1 MEPPLLYVGL
11 TLVFGLVGGMLPIFT
26 QSKENVSRLKML
38 TGIASGI
45 IIASAMLVVIPE
57 GFELAGGEHEEE
69 VGHEEE
75 DGHEE
80 ETLGHLAM
88 GGAILAGFALML
100 ILEGSGIGHAIHEE
114 HHEHEH
120 DHGHGHV
127 HHGPSGWMLVFGLSL
142 HAATD
147 GLAIGAAAAS
157 GGVTVTAAVA
167 LAVLIHKAPA
177 AFSLGVFSMHE
188 REDKNKSI
196 RDVVIFS
203 LATPV
208 MIIVAFYALADLE
221 HYMIGMAMLF
231 SAGTFLYVATVD
243 TLPDI
248 HNPETGK
255 KALMYVLT
263 GIVILVILLVL
274 ANSLHLGHAH

>member
-1 MEPPLLYVGL
+1 M
-11 TLVFGLVGGMLPIFT
+11 FGLVGGLLPIFT
-26 QSKENVSRLKML
+26 QSKDNIAKLKML

-57 GFELAGGEHEEE
+57 GFELAS
-69 VGHEEE
+69 E
-75 DGHEE
+75 DDYTD
-80 ETLGHLAM
+80 TLVL

-100 ILEGSGIGHAIHEE
+100 ILEGSGIGHAVHEE
-114 HHEHEH
+114 HHDHEH
-120 DHGHGHV
+120 DHGHTHV
-127 HHGPSGWMLVFGLSL
+127 HHGPSGWMMVLGLSL

-157 GGVTVTAAVA
+157 GGVAVTAAVA

-188 REDKNKSI
+188 RDDKNKSI

-208 MIIVAFYALADLE
+208 MILVAFYALADLG
-221 HYMIGMAMLF
+221 HHMIGLAMLF

-263 GIVILVILLVL
+263 GIAILAILLVL
-274 ANSLHLGHAH
+274 ADSLHLGHAH

>member
-1 MEPPLLYVGL
+1 MGPPLLYVGL
-11 TLVFGLVGGMLPIFT
+11 TLMFGLVGGLLPIFT
-26 QSKENVSRLKML
+26 QSKDNIAKLKML

-57 GFELAGGEHEEE
+57 GFELAS
-69 VGHEEE
+69 E
-75 DGHEE
+75 DDYTD
-80 ETLGHLAM
+80 TLVL

-100 ILEGSGIGHAIHEE
+100 ILEGSGIGHAVHEE
-114 HHEHEH
+114 HHDHEH
-120 DHGHGHV
+120 DHGHTHV
-127 HHGPSGWMLVFGLSL
+127 HHGPSGWMMVLGLSL

-157 GGVTVTAAVA
+157 GGVAVTAAVA

-188 REDKNKSI
+188 GDDKNKSI

-208 MIIVAFYALADLE
+208 MILVAFYALADLG
-221 HYMIGMAMLF
+221 HHMIGLAMLF

-263 GIVILVILLVL
+263 GIAILAILLVL
-274 ANSLHLGHAH
+274 ADSLHLGHAH

>member
-1 MEPPLLYVGL
+1 
-11 TLVFGLVGGMLPIFT
+11 LPILN
-26 QSKENVSRLKML
+26 QSKENISKLKML

-45 IIASAMLVVIPE
+45 LIASAMLVVIPE
-57 GFELAGGEHEEE
+57 GFELASEDEHA
-69 VGHEEE
+69 
-75 DGHEE
+75 
-80 ETLGHLAM
+80 ETLVL

-100 ILEGSGIGHAIHEE
+100 ILEGSGIGHAVHEE
-114 HHEHEH
+114 HHDHEH
-120 DHGHGHV
+120 DHGHSHV
-127 HHGPSGWMLVFGLSL
+127 HHGPPGWMLVFGLSL

-167 LAVLIHKAPA
+167 FAVLIHKAPA

-188 REDKNKSI
+188 RGDKSKSI

-208 MIIVAFYALADLE
+208 MIMVAFYALTDLG
-221 HYMIGMAMLF
+221 HHMIGLAMLF

-248 HNPETGK
+248 HNPDTGR
-255 KALMYVLT
+255 KALMYVIT
-263 GIVILVILLVL
+263 GIIILVILLIL
-274 ANSLHLGHAH
+274 ADSLNLGHEH

>member
-11 TLVFGLVGGMLPIFT
+11 TLVFGLVGGMLPILT
-26 QSKENVSRLKML
+26 QSKENVSKLKML

-57 GFELAGGEHEEE
+57 GFELAGE
-69 VGHEEE
+69 GHEEG
-75 DGHEE
+75 GHEE
-80 ETLGHLAM
+80 AALGHLAM

-100 ILEGSGIGHAIHEE
+100 ILEGSGIGHAVHEE

-120 DHGHGHV
+120 DHGHSHV

-188 REDKNKSI
+188 RGDKNKSI
-196 RDVVIFS
+196 QDVVN
-203 LATPV
+203 
-208 MIIVAFYALADLE
+208 
-221 HYMIGMAMLF
+221 IGCNI
-231 SAGTFLYVATVD
+231 G
-243 TLPDI
+243 
-248 HNPETGK
+248 
-255 KALMYVLT
+255 LT
-263 GIVILVILLVL
+263 KL
-274 ANSLHLGHAH
+274 

>member
-11 TLVFGLVGGMLPIFT
+11 TLVFGLVGGLLPILN
-26 QSKENVSRLKML
+26 QSKENISKLKML

-45 IIASAMLVVIPE
+45 LIASAMLVVIPE
-57 GFELAGGEHEEE
+57 GFELATEDEHA
-69 VGHEEE
+69 
-75 DGHEE
+75 
-80 ETLGHLAM
+80 ETLVL

-100 ILEGSGIGHAIHEE
+100 ILEGSGIGHAVHEE
-114 HHEHEH
+114 HHDHEH
-120 DHGHGHV
+120 DHGHSHV

-142 HAATD
+142 HAAPD

-167 LAVLIHKAPA
+167 FAVLIHKAPA

-188 REDKNKSI
+188 QGDKSKSI

-208 MIIVAFYALADLE
+208 MIMVAFYALTDLG
-221 HYMIGMAMLF
+221 HHMIGLAMLF

-248 HNPETGK
+248 HNPETGR
-255 KALMYVLT
+255 KALMYVIT
-263 GIVILVILLVL
+263 GIIILAILLVL
-274 ANSLHLGHAH
+274 ADSLNLGHEH